1 MAKIEQQLKEQ
12 SELRYKELE
21 VTINQTISDN
31 LKSFQ
36 LTILLEVAKMIN
48 KELTTQICLSNS
60 ISQAIFM
67 NRILDVPIQPL
78 TPT

>member
-48 KELTTQICLSNS
+48 K
-60 ISQAIFM
+60 
-67 NRILDVPIQPL
+67 
-78 TPT
+78 

>member
-67 NRILDVPIQPL
+67 IRILDVPIQPL